1 MKYTLS
7 TIFLLALILVGCNKR
22 NMDEEYFAMKDDV
35 LLLSDLCLE
44 KPNLH
49 IVRKFSNHGSI
60 NFHCTI
66 RDEVKDQIISDASE
80 KLQSKKYFLKKSDHE
95 KLRWCKGDGTVIEV
109 NFTQGISVLS
119 YLNSMDCEKTAN

>member
-1 MKYTLS
+1 
-7 TIFLLALILVGCNKR
+7 
-22 NMDEEYFAMKDDV
+22 MDEEYFAMKDDV

-44 KPNLH
+44 KPNLQ

-60 NFHCTI
+60 NFHCAI

-80 KLQSKKYFLKKSDHE
+80 KLQSKKYFLKKADRE
-95 KLRWCKGDGTVIEV
+95 KIRWCKSDGTVIEV

-119 YLNSMDCEKTAN
+119 YLNSMDCEKSGQ